1 MGAGAGLRGRGLARK
16 LHYLR
21 MMASEPLLASPAGN
35 QLPPEDVIFGA
46 SPAMA
51 PVRQLVA
58 KAAGANI
65 PVLIRGESGT
75 GKEIIAT
82 LLHGLSPWVAGPL
95 VKVNCPAI
103 PSSLVESELFGYE
116 RGAFTG
122 AHLAKPGRVE
132 AADGGT
138 LFLDE
143 IGDLDPSLQA
153 KLLQLL
159 QDGNFTRIGS
169 RIDKHVEVRVVC
181 ATNRQ
186 LEEEMAAG
194 SFRRDL
200 YYRINA
206 ITIHLPPLRERNG
219 DIPLLVDYLLGYYT
233 HKYNRQPA
241 RLSPLVMSEMC
252 RHAWPGN
259 IRQLENLIRKYVIVD
274 SEDVILAELL
284 SRADDLAM
292 PVPNGSCSLKE
303 VTREVVAKVERKF
316 ILRALQ
322 AANWNRRRAAG
333 ALNIS
338 YRSLLYKIKE
348 AGIPPHRSPAPPE
361 ARREQ
366 A

>member
-1 MGAGAGLRGRGLARK
+1 
-16 LHYLR
+16 
-21 MMASEPLLASPAGN
+21 MASEPLPVSPTGSP
-35 QLPPEDVIFGA
+35 LPPDEVIFGI

-82 LLHGLSPWVAGPL
+82 LLHDLSPWAAGPL

-103 PSSLVESELFGYE
+103 PDSLVESELFGYE
-116 RGAFTG
+116 KGSFTG
-122 AHLAKPGRVE
+122 AHFAKPGRVE

-159 QDGNFTRIGS
+159 QDGKFTSIGS
-169 RIDKHVEVRVVC
+169 RIDKHVDVRVVC

-186 LEEEMAAG
+186 LEAEMSQG

-206 ITIHLPPLRERNG
+206 ITIHLPPLRNRSA
-219 DIPLLVDYLLGYYT
+219 DIPVLVNYLLGYYT
-233 HKYNRQPA
+233 RKYNRHPG
-241 RLSPLVMSEMC
+241 RLSELAMNEL
-252 RHAWPGN
+252 RRYEWPGN

-284 SRADDLAM
+284 TPADDLAM
-292 PVPNGSCSLKE
+292 PVPNGACSLRE
-303 VTREVVAKVERKF
+303 VTREVVAKVERRF

-322 AANWNRRRAAG
+322 AANWNRRRAART
-333 ALNIS
+333 LNIS

-348 AGIPPHRSPAPPE
+348 AGIPPHRTPAPVQREE
-361 ARREQ
+361 A
-366 A
+366 

>member
-1 MGAGAGLRGRGLARK
+1 MRPL
-16 LHYLR
+16 
-21 MMASEPLLASPAGN
+21 MASEPLPVSPTGSP
-35 QLPPEDVIFGA
+35 LPPDEVIFGI
-46 SPAMA
+46 SPVMA

-82 LLHGLSPWVAGPL
+82 LLHDLSPWAAGPL

-103 PSSLVESELFGYE
+103 PDSLVESELFGYE
-116 RGAFTG
+116 KGAFTG
-122 AHLAKPGRVE
+122 AQFAKPGRVE

-159 QDGNFTRIGS
+159 QDGKFTSIGS
-169 RIDKHVEVRVVC
+169 RVDKHVDVRVVC
-181 ATNRQ
+181 ATNRP
-186 LEEEMAAG
+186 LEAEMSQG

-206 ITIHLPPLRERNG
+206 ITIHLPPLRNRSA
-219 DIPLLVDYLLGYYT
+219 DIPVLVNYLLGYYT
-233 HKYNRQPA
+233 RKYNRHPG
-241 RLSPLVMSEMC
+241 RLSELAMSEL
-252 RHAWPGN
+252 RRYEWPGN

-284 SRADDLAM
+284 TPADDLAM
-292 PVPNGSCSLKE
+292 PVPNGVCSLRE
-303 VTREVVAKVERKF
+303 VTREVVAKVERRF

-322 AANWNRRRAAG
+322 AANWNRRRAART
-333 ALNIS
+333 LNIS

-348 AGIPPHRSPAPPE
+348 AGIPPHRTPAPVQREE
-361 ARREQ
+361 ACP
-366 A
+366 AASPPSGA

>member
-1 MGAGAGLRGRGLARK
+1 
-16 LHYLR
+16 
-21 MMASEPLLASPAGN
+21 MATEPLIASAVGN
-35 QLPPEDVIFGA
+35 PLPPEEVVFGV

-51 PVRQLVA
+51 PVRQLVG

-82 LLHGLSPWVAGPL
+82 LLHERSPWATGPL

-103 PSSLVESELFGYE
+103 PGSLVESELFGYE
-116 RGAFTG
+116 KGAFTG
-122 AHLAKPGRVE
+122 AQVAKPGRVE
-132 AADGGT
+132 AAHGGT

-169 RIDKHVEVRVVC
+169 ASDKHVEVRVVC
-181 ATNRQ
+181 ATNRP

-194 SFRRDL
+194 GFRRDL

-206 ITIHLPPLRERNG
+206 ITIHLPPLRERSA
-219 DIPLLVDYLLGYYT
+219 DIPMLVEYLLEYYT
-233 HKYNRQPA
+233 RKYNRQPA
-241 RLSPLVMSEMC
+241 RLSALIMGEMC
-252 RHAWPGN
+252 RNSWPGN
-259 IRQLENLIRKYVIVD
+259 IRQLENLIRRYVIVG

-284 SRADDLAM
+284 SRSDDWAL
-292 PVPNGSCSLKE
+292 PVPNGSCSLKT

-348 AGIPPHRSPAPPE
+348 AGIPPHRSPARNNVQREE
-361 ARREQ
+361 A
-366 A
+366 

>member
-1 MGAGAGLRGRGLARK
+1 
-16 LHYLR
+16 
-21 MMASEPLLASPAGN
+21 MASEPLIASPIGN
-35 QLPPEDVIFGA
+35 RLPPEEVIFGS

-58 KAAGANI
+58 KAASANI
-65 PVLIRGESGT
+65 PVLIVGENGT

-82 LLHGLSPWVAGPL
+82 LLHQLSPWVSGPL

-103 PSSLVESELFGYE
+103 PGSLMESELFGYE
-116 RGAFTG
+116 KGAFTG
-122 AHLAKPGRVE
+122 AHLTKPGRIE

-169 RIDKHVEVRVVC
+169 GSERHVEVRVVC
-181 ATNRQ
+181 ATNRP

-194 SFRRDL
+194 GFRRDL

-206 ITIHLPPLRERNG
+206 ITIHLPPLRERSV
-219 DIPLLVDYLLGYYT
+219 DIPMLVDHLLGYYT
-233 HKYNRQPA
+233 RKYNRQPA
-241 RLSPLVMSEMC
+241 RLSPLTVSEMC
-252 RHAWPGN
+252 RHSWPGN

-274 SEDVILAELL
+274 SEDAILTELL
-284 SRADDLAM
+284 SRSDDLAM
-292 PVPNGSCSLKE
+292 PVPPNGACSLKD

-316 ILRALQ
+316 ILRALH

-338 YRSLLYKIKE
+338 YRSLMYKIKE
-348 AGIPPHRSPAPPE
+348 AGIPPHRSTIHGVP
-361 ARREQ
+361 RRDGRLEEV
-366 A
+366 AGRADRAG